1 VNEPRQQQADRADA
15 AADVLDALA
24 VLVRQLGLHGE
35 EHPDVQQATSELT
48 LAINDAQPPF
58 ALNLVGEAVLCGREP
73 LPAEV
78 GLYRRNQALVG
89 AMRKFGAR
97 QLRLTAVPSSAA
109 LLRLAGALLDAT
121 QGSGRTR
128 APQIDGVE
136 FMRLRLLGDSG
147 AADAAE
153 NDTFITEQLERATA
167 AIHAIM
173 TRETST
179 WPFRR
184 GKRVLQRVERCISVD
199 PAAATAAHE
208 LAAGTGTRARRAL
221 GAVLLTTTVLSRLG
235 APDLVRRSATHALL
249 ALCCHGLDER
259 GGAPLSE
266 AAQAT
271 LQAMV
276 RTSRRSVDPHRL
288 RATALVYSLTPQGAR
303 AARAPAEPLLRIAYD
318 MERARA
324 PVGPTYELSK
334 VDLWAWLADA
344 VARGEVDRDWGEVVL
359 STPGGIPPGAHVMA
373 DNRLGVVMGPA
384 GEEGDAQRPRVLVAG
399 ELCVPRTPVRP
410 HSPLGMTPW
419 AK

>member
-1 VNEPRQQQADRADA
+1 VSDPRQEQVALAEA

-24 VLVRQLGLHGE
+24 VLVRQLGLRGE
-35 EHPDVQQATSELT
+35 GHPEVERATSELA
-48 LAINDAQPPF
+48 LAINEAEPPF
-58 ALNLVGEAVLCGREP
+58 ALNLVGEAILRGREP
-73 LPAEV
+73 LPAEL

-89 AMRKFGAR
+89 ALRKFGAR
-97 QLRLTAVPSSAA
+97 QLRFTEVPSASA
-109 LLRLAGALLDAT
+109 LVKLAGALLDAT

-128 APQIDGVE
+128 APRIDGVD
-136 FMRLRLLGDSG
+136 FLRLRLLGDSG
-147 AADAAE
+147 VDAAE
-153 NDTFITEQLERATA
+153 NDIFITEQLERATA
-167 AIHAIM
+167 EVHAVM
-173 TRETST
+173 TRESSA
-179 WPFRR
+179 WSFRR
-184 GKRVLQRVERCISVD
+184 GKGVLRRVERCTSVD
-199 PAAATAAHE
+199 AAATSAAHE
-208 LAAGTGTRARRAL
+208 LAAGTGGRARRAL
-221 GAVLLTTTVLSRLG
+221 GAVLLASAVLSRLR

-266 AAQAT
+266 AAEAA

-276 RTSRRSVDPHRL
+276 RTARREVDPHRL
-288 RATALVYSLTPQGAR
+288 RCTALVFSLTRRGAR
-303 AARAPAEPLLRIAYD
+303 ATRAPVEPLLRIAYD

-344 VARGEVDRDWGEVVL
+344 VARGEVPRDWGELVL

-373 DNRLGVVMGPA
+373 DNRLGVVMGA
-384 GEEGDAQRPRVLVAG
+384 SGEDGGVLRPRVLVAG
-399 ELCVPRTPVRP
+399 ELRVPQTPVRP